1 MTGKQIVALRKAL
14 GWSQERLAEEL
25 GTYRETVARW
35 EADRTKPHRLYLQQ
49 LEKLR
54 TRVKKPK

>member
-14 GWSQERLAEEL
+14 GFSQEQLAKKL

-35 EADRTKPHRLYLQQ
+35 EADRTKPHRLYLQE

-54 TRVKKPK
+54 AKVKKRK

>member
-14 GWSQERLAEEL
+14 GLTQEQLAEML

-54 TRVKKPK
+54 AKVKKQK